1 MAATSNAARSGVS
14 PGART
19 ETVQSSETRNMKT
32 MKRNAHATF
41 LRGILTA
48 AERMYRISRQR
59 QTPPRHARHASSRYP
74 EIDLLGV
81 GICLDVGTAQRVRRR
96 ILRIYL

>member
-1 MAATSNAARSGVS
+1 MAAPSNAARSGVS

-19 ETVQSSETRNMKT
+19 ETVQSSETRNMQAK
-32 MKRNAHATF
+32 KRHTPAPI

-96 ILRIYL
+96 ILMIYI